1 MLTWFGSAPNPD
13 DVINF
18 LSTAAQADFTKTC
31 SIFALAA
38 FVHARQVRAEI
49 KSQFGLLVTV
59 LKDDL
64 DAQKSL
70 LAGLSTRVDKI
81 ETQLKIKE

>member
-18 LSTAAQADFTKTC
+18 LSNAAQAQFTQTC

-38 FVHARQVRAEI
+38 FVHSKQVRAEI
-49 KSQFGLLVTV
+49 KLQFEALVKV
-59 LKDDL
+59 LQLDL
-64 DAQKSL
+64 DAQKSVL
-70 LAGLSTRVDKI
+70 ELHGRRLDDI
-81 ETQLKIKE
+81 EKKLKP